1 MVDLYTKSEKIQE
14 MILIKKQLQV
24 YGLSNHEKMETFDKI
39 IQKYV
44 KDDEEF
50 TGKIKLHG
58 TNRILNI
65 KFRNSKKWSIDCHL
79 LFDKNI

>member
-1 MVDLYTKSEKIQE
+1 MVDFYTKAEKIQE
-14 MILIKKQLQV
+14 MILIKKQLKFFGV
-24 YGLSNHEKMETFDKI
+24 SNNENMDKFNKI